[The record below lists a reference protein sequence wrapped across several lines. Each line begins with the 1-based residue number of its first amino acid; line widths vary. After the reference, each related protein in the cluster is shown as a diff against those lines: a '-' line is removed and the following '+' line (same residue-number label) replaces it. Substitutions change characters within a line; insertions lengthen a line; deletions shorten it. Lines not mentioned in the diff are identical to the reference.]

1 MKKKLK
7 LKTSNNKFFN
17 KLKAPFL
24 NRNNQIVLASFL
36 ILLSLYLI
44 IAFTSFFINWQA
56 DNSIVVDSSFS
67 DIITNN

>member
-1 MKKKLK
+1 MWYVSICIFDTTNYMKKKLK

-44 IAFTSFFINWQA
+44 IAFTSFLIK
-56 DNSIVVDSSFS
+56 
-67 DIITNN
+67 